1 MIDFKKIFNPVSAAK
16 FNKYQELVPMHRQK
30 KSYLSIIVLISIF
43 STNNIGLAEDE
54 KKPWNNQAELSF
66 VSTSGNSDTE
76 NLSIKNKFEF
86 QASEKV
92 KLVWKA
98 SALRGEADGVSSSE
112 SYATSL
118 RGDYKYSDPIFIFL
132 STGWEQDK
140 FAGTKSKINVGPG
153 VGYKILTG
161 PKHSLT
167 TEAGGNYVTEKNT
180 DGTDNSYSNG
190 RLFSEYGYQFN
201 EDSKFT
207 QKLEYLHDF
216 NNSKNY
222 NANSETSVTTAF
234 TDMFSLKIGYTVK
247 YDNEPLSSA
256 YTKTDKVLSTSI
268 LADF

>member
-1 MIDFKKIFNPVSAAK
+1 MGICPLFSTKIK
-16 FNKYQELVPMHRQK
+16 KYQELVSMNRQNQA
-30 KSYLSIIVLISIF
+30 YLSFIILISVF
-43 STNNIGLAEDE
+43 SASSIGFTEDK

-86 QASEKV
+86 QSSEKI
-92 KLVWKA
+92 KLVWKV

-118 RGDYKYSDPIFIFL
+118 RGDYKYSEPIFIFL
-132 STGWEQDK
+132 DTGWEQDK

-153 VGYKILTG
+153 VGYKLLTG
-161 PKHSLT
+161 PKHTLT

-180 DGTDNSYSNG
+180 DGTDNSYANG

-201 EDSKFT
+201 KDSKFAQT
-207 QKLEYLHDF
+207 LEYLHDF
-216 NNSKNY
+216 DNSSNY

-234 TDMFSLKIGYTVK
+234 TDIFSIKIGYTVK

-256 YTKTDKVLSTSI
+256 FTKTDTVLSTSI
-268 LADF
+268 LANF